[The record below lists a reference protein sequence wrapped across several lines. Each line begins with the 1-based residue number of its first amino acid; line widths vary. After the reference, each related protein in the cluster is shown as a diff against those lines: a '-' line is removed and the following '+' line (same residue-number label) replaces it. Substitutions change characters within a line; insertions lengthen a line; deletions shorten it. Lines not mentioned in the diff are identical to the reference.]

1 MEPTVLIFVI
11 DHHISYLG
19 ILQWGIWL
27 RRCTYQE
34 PPLLRIAA
42 IGSSTVQPKSHLEGS
57 FWSYRRPGPRSES
70 IFFLPCVFE
79 ITLNPNWARY
89 FGWWC
94 KAYKV
99 NRLTCDLYN
108 VGWSCWR
115 VLRRGWPCQIWPPNG
130 LHHNN
135 AIMECDRI
143 RRADRGGRGVWPCLG
158 SNQMGDWLFRQS
170 PYTPKCALGWG
181 TQHPTIFNSNTLEQG
196 SIRFV
201 HIIHSWSSQVG
212 DGDTDHYCWQRPED
226 MTTSR
231 QAYKIDAE
239 NPGSDLA
246 GETAAAMAAASIVFR
261 SSNPHYSHLLLHH
274 AQQVSVWK
282 FPFFFF
288 SLTLWLL
295 QWAPFTYAWDIYL
308 LSNTDW
314 IIFDIITLHTGNWLI
329 SLRWDDCCFLG
340 VVVWVWG
347 QAPRGVWWEYWSGE
361 ELLCVGEWVQ
371 GRVALGSLVAIQ
383 GHRQGRLFQVRYQQ
397 RALLWWDWLGYNWVQ
412 LGCQICW
419 CPDPGS

>member
-1 MEPTVLIFVI
+1 MGHLITQM
-11 DHHISYLG
+11 HLP
-19 ILQWGIWL
+19 
-27 RRCTYQE
+27 R
-34 PPLLRIAA
+34 A
-42 IGSSTVQPKSHLEGS
+42 SSTSNRSDRVVYRTTKESPGRIILVLPTAWTKEWVYFF
-57 FWSYRRPGPRSES
+57 FW
-70 IFFLPCVFE
+70 PCVFE

-158 SNQMGDWLFRQS
+158 GNQMGDWLFHQS

-282 FPFFFF
+282 FPSFFF
-288 SLTLWLL
+288 LK
-295 QWAPFTYAWDIYL
+295 PC
-308 LSNTDW
+308 
-314 IIFDIITLHTGNWLI
+314 
-329 SLRWDDCCFLG
+329 DCCNEHLLTMLG
-340 VVVWVWG
+340 TFIFY
-347 QAPRGVWWEYWSGE
+347 RILIE
-361 ELLCVGEWVQ
+361 
-371 GRVALGSLVAIQ
+371 
-383 GHRQGRLFQVRYQQ
+383 
-397 RALLWWDWLGYNWVQ
+397 
-412 LGCQICW
+412 
-419 CPDPGS
+419 